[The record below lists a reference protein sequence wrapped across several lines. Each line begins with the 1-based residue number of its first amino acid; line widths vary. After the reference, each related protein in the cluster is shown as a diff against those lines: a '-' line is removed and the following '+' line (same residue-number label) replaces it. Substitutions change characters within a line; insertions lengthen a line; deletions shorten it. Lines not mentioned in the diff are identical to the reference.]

1 MEKGYLN
8 KNIVFIGDFKPSKFD
23 KFYFIK
29 NQLLNEDDFLEGSVF
44 LPDIAVIDTG
54 NYLIEVNHNR
64 FSINFKIVDSKIDFE
79 KLILVLK
86 DSNVRAFGFNFKRA
100 LFLNNVSDT
109 KRFFY
114 FEKNI
119 LNSHF
124 DTENSAYGYYVSRDF
139 EGSRLKL
146 DMKPVQLQ
154 KVDENLL
161 VDALDFSFNFHFES
175 ANFEEKLSDFNSF
188 EELSLEIINSYE

>member
-8 KNIVFIGDFKPSKFD
+8 KNIVFIGEFKPSKFD

-79 KLILVLK
+79 KLILVLR

-161 VDALDFSFNFHFES
+161 VNALDFSFNFHFES
-175 ANFEEKLSDFNSF
+175 ANFEEKLSNFNSF

>member
-8 KNIVFIGDFKPSKFD
+8 KNIVLIGEFKPSKFD

-79 KLILVLK
+79 KLILVLR
-86 DSNVRAFGFNFKRA
+86 DSNVRAFGFNFK
-100 LFLNNVSDT
+100 T
-109 KRFFY
+109 K
-114 FEKNI
+114 
-119 LNSHF
+119 
-124 DTENSAYGYYVSRDF
+124 
-139 EGSRLKL
+139 
-146 DMKPVQLQ
+146 
-154 KVDENLL
+154 
-161 VDALDFSFNFHFES
+161 
-175 ANFEEKLSDFNSF
+175 
-188 EELSLEIINSYE
+188 